1 MLPNRSLLVPPT
13 SGFVPFSGGGLPDD
27 LLEHEPVARAPRRP
41 APDVAEARPS
51 VLDRHPEAMSE
62 AAAPLV
68 ARPGMRSVAWA
79 PSTTLAVRRVEMGV
93 LAAMCGYFTFGL
105 GKLLGLF

>member
-1 MLPNRSLLVPPT
+1 MLPNRSLLVPPN

-41 APDVAEARPS
+41 APAVAEARPS
-51 VLDRHPEAMSE
+51 APDLRSESLPE
-62 AAAPLV
+62 AAPLV
-68 ARPGMRSVAWA
+68 VRPGTRSAPWT
-79 PSTTLAVRRVEMGV
+79 PSTTLAVRRVEMAV